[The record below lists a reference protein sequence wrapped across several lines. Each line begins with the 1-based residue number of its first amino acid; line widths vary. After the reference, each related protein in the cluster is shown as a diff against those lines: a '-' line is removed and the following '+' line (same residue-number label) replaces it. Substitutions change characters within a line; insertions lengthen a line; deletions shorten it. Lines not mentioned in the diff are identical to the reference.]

1 MNMKLWNERDTL
13 IGDDVRRL
21 TDIIDRLEDERI
33 KQHDTIMNYR
43 DEVGFLKKQLAEIK
57 EAGDE
62 FLTGYGYTTKT
73 RRLAEA
79 LKEVRGD
86 CLGGCG
92 KIVVY
97 KYPDKDTVLDK
108 LCDECF
114 MKAGVS
120 FPPLGGGNDDK
131 ADN

>member
-1 MNMKLWNERDTL
+1 MESINE
-13 IGDDVRRL
+13 I
-21 TDIIDRLEDERI
+21 
-33 KQHDTIMNYR
+33 
-43 DEVGFLKKQLAEIK
+43 
-57 EAGDE
+57 
-62 FLTGYGYTTKT
+62 
-73 RRLAEA
+73 
-79 LKEVRGD
+79 RGH

-120 FPPLGGGNDDK
+120 CPPKKEQNENLH
-131 ADN
+131 